1 MIRLFSVDVE
11 FSEDEFLNGK
21 SNDLVDKL
29 YHQLNDFYQ
38 RKSARM
44 AEMTF
49 PVVKD
54 VYENRGQTIEN
65 IVVPFTDGIKQIQ
78 ITTNLKKAYDTQGKD
93 LVKSFE
99 RSVVLALIDDAW
111 KEHLREMDE
120 LKQSV
125 QNAVYEQ
132 KDPLLIYKFESFE
145 LFKQMISTVN
155 KDTLSFIFKGN
166 IPVQAS
172 SEDVKEAR
180 SMPRNDNKVKTSR
193 PENSIAGPQGNGM
206 PEMPQAKAQPVRVEQ
221 KIGRNDPC
229 PCGSGKKYKNC
240 HGAAETV

>member
-1 MIRLFSVDVE
+1 LFSVDVE
-11 FSEDEFLNGK
+11 FSEDEFLNSK
-21 SNDLVDKL
+21 SDKIVDQL

-155 KDTLSFIFKGN
+155 KDTLSFIFKGS
-166 IPVQAS
+166 IPSQAS
-172 SEDVKEAR
+172 ADDVKEAR
-180 SMPRNDNKVKTSR
+180 SMPRNDSKVKTSR
-193 PENSIAGPQGNGM
+193 PENSIADPSAGGM
-206 PEMPQAKAQPVRVEQ
+206 PEMPQPKAQPVRVEQ
-221 KIGRNDPC
+221 KTGRNDPC